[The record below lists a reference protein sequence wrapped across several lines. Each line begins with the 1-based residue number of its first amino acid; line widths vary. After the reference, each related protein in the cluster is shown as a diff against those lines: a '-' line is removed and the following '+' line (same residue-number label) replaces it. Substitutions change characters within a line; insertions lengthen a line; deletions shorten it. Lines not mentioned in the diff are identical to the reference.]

1 MSGEKIYRLGE
12 LFCGPGGF
20 GHAVDLAARSYKG
33 IKPVINH
40 VWATDMNKD
49 SCATYTKNFSKNN
62 PELKVY
68 PEDIKDFNLNGVGAI
83 DALTF
88 GFPCNDFSIVGEQK
102 GIKGSYGA
110 LYKYGIKALEILKP
124 DWFIAENVGGL
135 RNADDGSAFFKI
147 LSELEAVKPEYS
159 ITAHYYKF
167 EEYGVPQKRHRVVI
181 VGIRAMLNKTF
192 KVPAPTT
199 PDNYVS
205 VSTALKDI
213 PKKAANQELTRQSSK
228 VVERLKAINPGKNAW
243 NSNLSEE
250 LRLNVK
256 GAKLSQI
263 YRRLHP
269 DYPAYTITGSGGG
282 GTHVYHHEEY
292 RALTNRERAR
302 LQTFEDTFEFTG
314 SKESIRRQIGMAI
327 PPKGVKHIVDAIFK
341 TLDGVPYESVDS
353 YFNLGDGET
362 EFK

>member
-1 MSGEKIYRLGE
+1 MYRLGE

-20 GHAVDLAARSYKG
+20 GHATDLAAKSYRG
-33 IKPVINH
+33 DKPVIKH

-49 SCATYTKNFSKNN
+49 SCATYTKNFLKDN

-68 PEDIKDFNLNGVGAI
+68 PENIKDLDLHSLDAI
-83 DALTF
+83 DVLTF

-102 GIKGSYGA
+102 GLKGSYGA
-110 LYKYGIKALEILKP
+110 LYRYGIKALEILKP

-135 RNADDGSAFFKI
+135 RNANDGSAFFKI
-147 LSELEAVKPEYS
+147 LTDLENVKPEYS
-159 ITAHYYKF
+159 IIPHYYKF

-181 VGIRAMLNKTF
+181 VGIRACLNKTF

-199 PDNYVS
+199 PNNYVS
-205 VSTALKDI
+205 VRAALKNI
-213 PKKAANQELTRQSSK
+213 PKSVANQELTRQSSK
-228 VVERLKAINPGKNAW
+228 VIARLKAIDPGKNAW

-302 LQTFEDTFEFTG
+302 LQTFEDAFEFSG
-314 SKESIRRQIGMAI
+314 SKESVRRQIGMAI
-327 PPKGVKHIVDAIFK
+327 PPKGVRHIIDAIFK
-341 TLDGVPYESVDS
+341 TLDGLSYNSVEP
-353 YFNLGDGET
+353 YFNLADEDS